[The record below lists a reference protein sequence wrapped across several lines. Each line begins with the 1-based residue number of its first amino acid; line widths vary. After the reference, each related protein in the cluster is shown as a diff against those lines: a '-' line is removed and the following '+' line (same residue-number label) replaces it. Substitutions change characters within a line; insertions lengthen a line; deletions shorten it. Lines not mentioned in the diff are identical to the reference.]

1 MALRDEPAPLN
12 VVSLPRS
19 SGRVPAVSDTALA
32 SEPDDAIS
40 LPSFENWNR
49 VTRATAAHVT
59 QGLSPYAQA
68 AAWFDWASHLARAPG
83 RQAELGIAAA
93 QIATLYTRFI
103 TQALTGAN
111 PLLPFHAE
119 PHDRRFQH
127 EAWRKAPLMFWQQAH
142 LARERWWCEAT
153 REVRGMH
160 PTSAKRVRF
169 MINQALNAAAPSNI
183 PWLNPEVVEATMRE
197 NGANLVRG
205 AKNFAE
211 DMLARLASE
220 DLPIRDGFEVGKHV
234 AATPGE
240 VVFRNH
246 LMELIQYRPASDAVV
261 AEPLL
266 IVPAWIMKYY
276 VLDLEAHNSL
286 VRYLVAR
293 GFTVFMISW
302 RNPGP
307 EDRDVSFDDYRMS
320 GVMAALDA
328 INTIIPDR
336 KVHACGYC
344 IGGTLL
350 SIAAATM
357 ARDGDERLATIALL
371 AAQVDFS
378 EAGDLMLFVDESQIA
393 FLEDMMWDQGVLDT
407 RQMAGAFRILRAND
421 LIWRKALNE
430 YWLGE
435 REKASALTSWN
446 ADRTRMP
453 ARMHSQYLRS
463 LFLENRLT
471 AGRYAVEG
479 RVIALKDIDAPM
491 FVVGTE
497 SDHIAPWR
505 SVYKISLFTDTEM
518 TFVLTN
524 GGHNVGIVSGAGA
537 RRPALFVRDAAPVRS
552 LCRSRYLACAC
563 DARPG
568 LVVACSCRLAFGAQ
582 QSGPCCA
589 AADGCRATRTGAALL
604 GAGHL
609 CPSALRRAQR
619 AIRITRPSRSDRSR
633 DPRKAR
639 LRCTSLRRRSIARRT
654 PAS

>member
-1 MALRDEPAPLN
+1 MALHDDRQTLSVLNLPA
-12 VVSLPRS
+12 RTET
-19 SGRVPAVSDTALA
+19 RVAAA
-32 SEPDDAIS
+32 SQAAAAADADDGIS
-40 LPSFENWNR
+40 VPSFENWNR
-49 VTRATAAHVT
+49 VLRATAARLT
-59 QGLSPYAQA
+59 QGLSPHAQA

-93 QIATLYTRFI
+93 QIATLYSRFVA
-103 TQALTGAN
+103 QALTGAM
-111 PLLPFHAE
+111 PPPPFHAK

-127 EAWRKAPLMFWQQAH
+127 EAWSRAPLVFWQQAQ
-142 LARERWWCEAT
+142 LAQERWWCEAT
-153 REVRGMH
+153 REVRGMS
-160 PTSAKRVRF
+160 PIRAKRVRF
-169 MINQALNAAAPSNI
+169 MVNQILNAASPSNN
-183 PWLNPEVVEATMRE
+183 PWLNPEIVETTLRE
-197 NGANLVRG
+197 SGANLVRG
-205 AKNFAE
+205 AKNYTEDVFALLSSKE
-211 DMLARLASE
+211 
-220 DLPIRDGFEVGKHV
+220 LPIRDGFEVGKHV

-246 LMELIQYRPASDAVV
+246 LMELIQYRPAGDAVV

-286 VRYLVAR
+286 VRYLVER

-302 RNPGP
+302 RNPDAD
-307 EDRDVSFDDYRMS
+307 DRDVSFDDYRLS

-328 INTIIPDR
+328 INAIVPDR

-421 LIWRKALNE
+421 LIWRTMLKE

-435 REKASALTSWN
+435 REKANALTSWN

-453 ARMHSQYLRS
+453 ARMHSQYLRA
-463 LFLENRLT
+463 LFLENRIT
-471 AGRYAVEG
+471 AGRYAVDG
-479 RVIALKDIDAPM
+479 RVIALKDIHAPM

-505 SVYKISLFTDTEM
+505 SVYKISLFTENELA
-518 TFVLTN
+518 FVLTN
-524 GGHNVGIVSGAGA
+524 GGHNVGIVSEPGRTDRHYSFGM
-537 RRPALFVRDAAPVRS
+537 RRPFD
-552 LCRSRYLACAC
+552 RYL
-563 DARPG
+563 DPD
-568 LVVACSCRLAFGAQ
+568 SWLAQ
-582 QSGPCCA
+582 
-589 AADGCRATRTGAALL
+589 ATRAEGSWWPALADWLLTRSSSGRVAPPPMGAVHRGLAP
-604 GAGHL
+604 L
-609 CPSALRRAQR
+609 CPAPGTYVHQR
-619 AIRITRPSRSDRSR
+619 
-633 DPRKAR
+633 
-639 LRCTSLRRRSIARRT
+639 
-654 PAS
+654 

>member
-1 MALRDEPAPLN
+1 MREWAGPSPEWEQSMPLREETLRQESLREDQQALP
-12 VVSLPRS
+12 
-19 SGRVPAVSDTALA
+19 
-32 SEPDDAIS
+32 AIS
-40 LPSFENWNR
+40 LPAPASSRVRPVSDVMPADGLSVPSFENWNR
-49 VTRATAAHVT
+49 VLRATTARVT

-68 AAWFDWASHLARAPG
+68 TAWFDWASHLSRAPG

-93 QIATLYTRFI
+93 QIATLYSRFV
-103 TQALTGAN
+103 TQSISGAN
-111 PLLPFHAE
+111 PPLPFETE

-127 EAWRKAPLMFWQQAH
+127 EAWSKPPLMFWQQAY
-142 LARERWWCEAT
+142 LAQERWWHEAT
-153 REVRGMH
+153 REVRGMN
-160 PTSAKRVRF
+160 TTRAKRVRF
-169 MINQALNAAAPSNI
+169 MIDQALNAAAPSNI
-183 PWLNPEVVEATMRE
+183 PWLNPEVVETTTRE

-205 AKNFAE
+205 AKH
-211 DMLARLASE
+211 LSE
-220 DLPIRDGFEVGKHV
+220 DIATLLLSEELPIRDGFQVGTHV

-240 VVFRNH
+240 VVYRNH
-246 LMELIQYRPASDAVV
+246 LMELIQYRAAGDAVV

-286 VRYLVAR
+286 VRYLVER

-307 EDRDVSFDDYRMS
+307 EDRDVSFDDYRLS
-320 GVMAALDA
+320 GVMAALDT
-328 INTIIPDR
+328 INAIIPDR

-357 ARDGDERLATIALL
+357 ARDGDDRLATIALL
-371 AAQVDFS
+371 AAQIDFS
-378 EAGDLMLFVDESQIA
+378 EAGDLMLFVDESQVA

-407 RQMAGAFRILRAND
+407 RQMAGAFRILRSND
-421 LIWRKALNE
+421 LIWGKALKE

-453 ARMHSQYLRS
+453 ARMHSQYLRA

-479 RVIALKDIDAPM
+479 RVIALKDIDPPM

-505 SVYKISLFTDTEM
+505 SVYKVSLFTDTEL

-524 GGHNVGIVSGAGA
+524 GGHNAGIVSEPGRTGRHYSFGM
-537 RRPALFVRDAAPVRS
+537 RRPADRYVDPDTWLAHAARIEGSWWPAFADWLAARSNAGRVAPPPIGAPHRGLLPLGAAPGTYV
-552 LCRSRYLACAC
+552 
-563 DARPG
+563 
-568 LVVACSCRLAFGAQ
+568 
-582 QSGPCCA
+582 
-589 AADGCRATRTGAALL
+589 
-604 GAGHL
+604 H
-609 CPSALRRAQR
+609 QR
-619 AIRITRPSRSDRSR
+619 
-633 DPRKAR
+633 
-639 LRCTSLRRRSIARRT
+639 
-654 PAS
+654 